1 MTPKRRGRPRSP
13 EPLSQYVVIRLTA
26 DQRARLD
33 EIAALNHQS
42 ATAFVRQAL
51 DEATADCSDRR
62 IFS

>member
-1 MTPKRRGRPRSP
+1 MKKRIGRPRLP
-13 EPLSQYVVIRLTA
+13 VTLSERVVIRLTA
-26 DQRARLD
+26 EQRARLD